1 VNFLVDTHIALWA
14 LADDERLPKAAR
26 DLIADKRNRIF
37 ASVAS
42 MWEVA
47 IKRSIK
53 PDRMPIGGVEFL
65 HFCEEAGYESLP
77 IRERHMIALESMP
90 SIHADPFD
98 RILVAQAR
106 AESLVFITHDDALA
120 GYGDEVRVV

>member
-1 VNFLVDTHIALWA
+1 MNLLVDTHIALWA
-14 LADDERLPKAAR
+14 LAGDERLPAAAR
-26 DLIADKRNRIF
+26 DLIADGKNRVF

-42 MWEVA
+42 MWEIA

-53 PDRMPIGGVEFL
+53 PDRMPLSGVEFL

-77 IRERHMIALESMP
+77 IRERHVIALESLP
-90 SIHADPFD
+90 PIHADPFD

-106 AESLVFITHDDALA
+106 AESLVFLTHDAALA
-120 GYGDEVRVV
+120 EYGSEVRVL